1 EVGSYVE
8 FTVTVPAAATVALT
22 FRYANGTTTNRPVDV
37 AVNGAALTSLAFPGT
52 GSWDTWQTATA
63 TATLAAGTNTV
74 RATSTTVNGGP
85 NLDSMTVASGGG
97 GGTDWSTAVVDSTMT
112 RFTPG
117 TLGGWSYTR
126 GLYLYGQY
134 LVYKRTHNA
143 KYLAYVKSWADR
155 FVDGSGHI
163 SNSFNSLDSMESA
176 NVLLALVTEAQ
187 DPRYQQAATQV
198 RRRQLGPAGQPSLGA
213 ALVPGDRLVRHGE
226 HRDPRA
232 AAGHPPQPDP
242 AGRRRPEAGRRDGP
256 LPGLQRPVVPGRRP
270 GRPGPEEL
278 HRDVL
283 LGDVHLR
290 HLAGGRARVRG
301 QQLQDGG
308 QQGLPGR

>member
-1 EVGSYVE
+1 MVRRQLIRVWRFLILPLVGAMAVMLTPVAVPASQATTAPALAAAGTLYEAENATIFHGTVDSDHTGFTGTGFVNYANEVGSYVE

-134 LVYKRTHNA
+134 LVYQRTHNPN
-143 KYLAYVKSWADR
+143 YLNYIRAWADR
-155 FVDGSGHI
+155 FVASDGSI
-163 SNSFNSLDSMESA
+163 SVTFNNLDSMQSG
-176 NVLLALVTEAQ
+176 NILLILYKETGQAKYRIAAQ
-187 DPRYQQAATQV
+187 QIR
-198 RRRQLGPAGQPSLGA
+198 
-213 ALVPGDRLVRHGE
+213 DRLKTYPRTADGFPLAAE
-226 HRDPRA
+226 QLPRA
-232 AAGHPPQPDP
+232 A
-242 AGRRRPEAGRRDGP
+242 
-256 LPGLQRPVVPGRRP
+256 
-270 GRPGPEEL
+270 
-278 HRDVL
+278 
-283 LGDVHLR
+283 
-290 HLAGGRARVRG
+290 
-301 QQLQDGG
+301 
-308 QQGLPGR
+308 